1 MIYLYNIRLKGLLY
15 MCFILYDEMFCVFKD
30 IDFFFEINLQDIY
43 FFQIFELIVCFI
55 LSKKVLMKISLN
67 ERMVNGI
74 RDYEEFLEIGSF
86 DDDL

>member
-1 MIYLYNIRLKGLLY
+1 
-15 MCFILYDEMFCVFKD
+15 
-30 IDFFFEINLQDIY
+30 
-43 FFQIFELIVCFI
+43 
-55 LSKKVLMKISLN
+55 MKISLN